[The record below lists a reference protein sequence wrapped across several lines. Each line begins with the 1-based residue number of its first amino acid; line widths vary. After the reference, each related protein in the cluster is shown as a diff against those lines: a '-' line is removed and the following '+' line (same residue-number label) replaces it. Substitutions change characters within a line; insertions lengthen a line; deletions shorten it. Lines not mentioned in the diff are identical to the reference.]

1 MKKLLLGCAAGLF
14 SLFANAVETGDL
26 KNGHPDSYK
35 VVKGDT
41 LWDISSTFLKNP
53 WLWPEIWHVNP
64 QIENPHLIFPG
75 DVLTLVY
82 IKGEAKLVVK
92 RGELSR
98 TVKLTPEVRISP
110 LQNAIP
116 AIPLEKI
123 NAFLTRSRILDQ
135 DLMAD
140 APYILAGSNKRIIS
154 AAGDRLYARG
164 TFDAD
169 ETVYG
174 IYRRGRVFSDPQTE
188 EVLGLEA
195 LDIGGGK
202 VVALDGDV
210 ATVAVNRSNEEIRL
224 GDRLLAFEER
234 QVTATFFPS
243 SPESEVSGV
252 LMAVEGGVSQIGTM
266 DIVALNKGERDG
278 LEEGN
283 VMAIYKA
290 GEVARDRITQEL
302 IQLPD
307 VKAGLLMVFRTFDK
321 MAYGIVVDASQ
332 PLSVMDKFKKP

>member
-14 SLFANAVETGDL
+14 SLFANAVDTGDL
-26 KNGHPDSYK
+26 KNGHPDSYQ

-75 DVLTLVY
+75 DVLSLVY

-164 TFDAD
+164 VFDKE

-243 SPESEVSGV
+243 SPESKVSGV

-290 GEVARDRITQEL
+290 GEVARDRVTEEL

-332 PLSVMDKFKKP
+332 PLSVMDKFKNP